1 MNLSTQWLPALPN
14 GWQIANPKSL
24 FSERIERSVPS
35 DTHLTPS
42 QKFGVLPQTEYM
54 EISGGSVVLNLTG
67 SENMKHVEKNDFII
81 HLRSFQG
88 GIEYSNYS
96 GKVSNAYCVLKPN
109 QLLEPRFMKWVLK
122 SQGYIQELNATTDQL
137 RDGQSIKFHQFA
149 SIGLPL
155 PPIEEQRRIA
165 DYLDSET
172 RKIDALVEAKNN
184 QIEQYLAVLDSKK
197 NEIIWGNSKAE
208 LIPLRYLVKCN
219 QRSLGKETSPDFKFS
234 YCDVGSVNFR
244 TGISSEIA
252 SVTYSEA
259 PSRARRLAKEG
270 DIVFSMVRPY
280 LRAVA
285 KVPQLDYQLVFST
298 AFAVLEP
305 LGIAP
310 EYLFEVLTTTRF
322 LAETERWS
330 SGMSYPAIN
339 QEELLKIKVPYLDS
353 ELQRERI
360 ANLTENHL
368 SSLQLIRKIEDSVR
382 ALTEYK
388 TSIITAAI
396 SGEFS
401 KLTGRTVA

>member
-1 MNLSTQWLPALPN
+1 M
-14 GWQIANPKSL
+14 
-24 FSERIERSVPS
+24 
-35 DTHLTPS
+35 
-42 QKFGVLPQTEYM
+42 
-54 EISGGSVVLNLTG
+54 
-67 SENMKHVEKNDFII
+67 
-81 HLRSFQG
+81 
-88 GIEYSNYS
+88 
-96 GKVSNAYCVLKPN
+96 
-109 QLLEPRFMKWVLK
+109 
-122 SQGYIQELNATTDQL
+122 
-137 RDGQSIKFHQFA
+137 
-149 SIGLPL
+149 
-155 PPIEEQRRIA
+155 
-165 DYLDSET
+165 
-172 RKIDALVEAKNN
+172 
-184 QIEQYLAVLDSKK
+184 
-197 NEIIWGNSKAE
+197 
-208 LIPLRYLVKCN
+208 
-219 QRSLGKETSPDFKFS
+219 
-234 YCDVGSVNFR
+234 NFR